1 MSLVGDIISIAFD
14 VGKFLAEAISSG
26 DVKTWR
32 AIADILPDP
41 LKSRIERVG
50 QDTLT
55 QQAVEDVLRKDS
67 D

>member
-26 DVKTWR
+26 DEKTWR
-32 AIADILPDP
+32 AIADILPAP
-41 LKSRIERVG
+41 LKSRVERVG
-50 QDTLT
+50 QDSLT
-55 QQAVEDVLRKDS
+55 QQALENVLEKD